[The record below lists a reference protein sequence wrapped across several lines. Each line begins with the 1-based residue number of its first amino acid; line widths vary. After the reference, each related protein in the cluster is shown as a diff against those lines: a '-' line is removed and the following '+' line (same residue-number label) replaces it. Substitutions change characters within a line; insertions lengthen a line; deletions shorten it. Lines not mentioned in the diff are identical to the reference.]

1 MTSIHWASGLEVL
14 AAISPAFALL
24 LMEPQDNQKEEEVP
38 NLPLVAVRGITT
50 SDAMRVYER
59 YNLDFAP
66 PGYTE
71 LKLCEVVIAL
81 EELVLDFTR
90 AEERR
95 RTRGQE

>member
-1 MTSIHWASGLEVL
+1 MTFVHWASGSEVL

-24 LMEPQDNQKEEEVP
+24 LMEPQENQPEEAP
-38 NLPLVAVRGITT
+38 NLPVVAVRGITT

-71 LKLCEVVIAL
+71 LKLCEVITAL
-81 EELVLDFTR
+81 EEMVMDFTR

-95 RTRGQE
+95 RTKGQ